1 MENYF
6 QKEMETMPRERMQQL
21 QSERLVEQ
29 VRHVYDRVKFY
40 RERMDAADIKPRRTE
55 QACAFHPLTRLDRDT
70 FGVVLLAKNAHIHAR
85 LCQSLQAGLV
95 EKTYRAAV
103 FGTPQSP
110 SAGRYAGAGRNSPG
124 RHHGGYGL

>member
-40 RERMDAADIKPRRTE
+40 RERMDAADINRRISMVLRTCTSCRLLKRMTCGISIPM
-55 QACAFHPLTRLDRDT
+55 ACWENRWRTVCGFNPLPAPQD
-70 FGVVLLAKNAHIHAR
+70 
-85 LCQSLQAGLV
+85 AGWWLFIR
-95 EKTYRAAV
+95 KRM
-103 FGTPQSP
+103 
-110 SAGRYAGAGRNSPG
+110 
-124 RHHGGYGL
+124 

>member
-40 RERMDAADIKPRRTE
+40 RERMDAADIKPE
-55 QACAFHPLTRLDRDT
+55 DIHGIEDLHKLPFIEKDDLRD
-70 FGVVLLAKNAHIHAR
+70 
-85 LCQSLQAGLV
+85 Q
-95 EKTYRAAV
+95 
-103 FGTPQSP
+103 
-110 SAGRYAGAGRNSPG
+110 
-124 RHHGGYGL
+124 